1 MKYQNYYWRP
11 AGDGAWDQ
19 GIVQW
24 HESGEYW
31 DTYLIYRKVIGDAT
45 YDNFVGGNMYIASY
59 KKVGDFLGGTL
70 RMVSERIQGKW
81 NDDIAWWALAC
92 LTGAEVFGKDAQLD
106 KSQSGTQ
113 PSWFKVAELT
123 MNQMLE
129 QLDNTCKGGIYWSRN
144 RASTNGNQATYKST
158 ITNVQAMSMFARLA
172 ALNPSNQTYYKQ
184 TSDSIYAWLKS
195 SGLITSDFDIYDG
208 VDAATSCSIVSI
220 KWSYNPGMLISALS
234 QWYTLT
240 KTASYLSD
248 AEAFGKKSLQAFS
261 SDTGYVEPKC
271 LDPTVLCKDPTGYG
285 WALFRGLADLHAVTS
300 DAALKTSITTFIQNS
315 VKRILNQCT
324 ADYNCVRTLT
334 PVPKEYTFKNGTNPR
349 DQIEAMEYLIALTRV
364 LGAVPPAGLPTVAPV
379 SPSGGSGRGGGSGG
393 NGGNDDS
400 AATHAT
406 IGFTSLF
413 LSSLLVVAA
422 TFVLYGR

>member
-1 MKYQNYYWRP
+1 MQKPLARSLCRYFRPILGMLSQN
-11 AGDGAWDQ
+11 AWIQLSCVKIRLGKSFENDYDQ
-19 GIVQW
+19 
-24 HESGEYW
+24 
-31 DTYLIYRKVIGDAT
+31 YLIFGD
-45 YDNFVGGNMYIASY
+45 
-59 KKVGDFLGGTL
+59 
-70 RMVSERIQGKW
+70 R
-81 NDDIAWWALAC
+81 
-92 LTGAEVFGKDAQLD
+92 
-106 KSQSGTQ
+106 
-113 PSWFKVAELT
+113 
-123 MNQMLE
+123 
-129 QLDNTCKGGIYWSRN
+129 
-144 RASTNGNQATYKST
+144 
-158 ITNVQAMSMFARLA
+158 
-172 ALNPSNQTYYKQ
+172 
-184 TSDSIYAWLKS
+184 
-195 SGLITSDFDIYDG
+195 
-208 VDAATSCSIVSI
+208 
-220 KWSYNPGMLISALS
+220 
-234 QWYTLT
+234 
-240 KTASYLSD
+240 
-248 AEAFGKKSLQAFS
+248 
-261 SDTGYVEPKC
+261 
-271 LDPTVLCKDPTGYG
+271 YG

-334 PVPKEYTFKNGTNPR
+334 PGESMFSLPEFKMYIILTHTLVPKEYTFKNGTNPR